1 MASNQAAKD
10 EVANIRTLDLILKP
24 SSFLEKIFWAILAI
38 YGTYF
43 IVYDVFYVQ
52 LVYWQEN
59 PALLTKENVK
69 LSEMPLPS
77 VTFCHKGLQ
86 KYGAVER
93 LGNFIDPEKTV
104 PKEIV
109 GIRNEFLKV
118 EFQKVKKRLKGINYC
133 EWLFSLKT
141 QEKMDNPI
149 VGHFPAPHMQTEE
162 MKVELE
168 NLKKKCSVI
177 GFENDSS
184 GIVCL
189 LLTFCLLKFC
199 RIFSKC

>member
-59 PALLTKENVK
+59 PALLTKENIK

-93 LGNFIDPEKTV
+93 LGNFIDPKKTV

-118 EFQKVKKRLKGINYC
+118 EFQKVKKRLKGADYC
-133 EWLFSLKT
+133 EWLFSLDS
-141 QEKMDNPI
+141 QEKEDNPI
-149 VGHFPAPHMQTEE
+149 VGHFSKPHMQTEE
-162 MKVELE
+162 MKEELE
-168 NLKKKCSVI
+168 NLKKKCKVN
-177 GFENDSS
+177 GFKIDSS
-184 GIVCL
+184 GIVCQL
-189 LLTFCLLKFC
+189 SSF
-199 RIFSKC
+199 

>member
-43 IVYDVFYVQ
+43 IAYDVFYVQ

-162 MKVELE
+162 MKEELK
-168 NLKKKCSVI
+168 NLKKQCTVI
-177 GFENDSS
+177 NLKNNFDVVVVFEYELHSS
-184 GIVCL
+184 Y
-189 LLTFCLLKFC
+189 TFRSL
-199 RIFSKC
+199 SK

>member
-59 PALLTKENVK
+59 PALLTKENIK

-93 LGNFIDPEKTV
+93 LANYIDPEKKV

-118 EFQKVKKRLKGINYC
+118 EFQKGKERMKDGDFC
-133 EWLFSLKT
+133 DWLFGLKDKLGK
-141 QEKMDNPI
+141 QEYFDNPI
-149 VGHFPAPHMQTEE
+149 LGQIPEGQEQTAKKEC
-162 MKVELE
+162 KVSWY
-168 NLKKKCSVI
+168 CSK
-177 GFENDSS
+177 S
-184 GIVCL
+184 
-189 LLTFCLLKFC
+189 
-199 RIFSKC
+199 

>member
-43 IVYDVFYVQ
+43 IAYDVFYVQ

-59 PALLTKENVK
+59 PALLTKENIK

-93 LGNFIDPEKTV
+93 LGNFIDPKKTV

-118 EFQKVKKRLKGINYC
+118 EFQKVKERMKGIPGDFC
-133 EWLFSLKT
+133 DWLFNLTSSELI
-141 QEKMDNPI
+141 DNIILSKIPKDQKQS
-149 VGHFPAPHMQTEE
+149 AKAKC
-162 MKVELE
+162 KV
-168 NLKKKCSVI
+168 S
-177 GFENDSS
+177 
-184 GIVCL
+184 
-189 LLTFCLLKFC
+189 
-199 RIFSKC
+199 